1 LDLPGRSI
9 AVFCASS
16 DGVTP
21 SFREAAAELGREL
34 AARQVELIYGGASV
48 GLMRIVADAALAAG
62 GRVVGVIPQHLV
74 DREVAHANLS
84 ELLVVETMHLRKAA
98 MSERASGYVALP
110 GGYGTY
116 EELLEVA
123 TWKQLGLHKKPIV
136 LLNLDGYY
144 DPLLAQVDRAIQHGF
159 MKPELRRYLIETQ
172 LVTEALAALEAY
184 EAPPMAVGKWI

>member
-1 LDLPGRSI
+1 MNLRGRSI

-34 AARQVELIYGGASV
+34 ATREVELIYGGASV
-48 GLMRIVADAALAAG
+48 GLMRLVADAALAAG
-62 GRVVGVIPQHLV
+62 GRVVGVIPKHLV
-74 DREVAHANLS
+74 DREVAHKSLT

-98 MSERASGYVALP
+98 MSERASGYMALP

-116 EELLEVA
+116 EELLEVT
-123 TWKQLGLHKKPIV
+123 TWKQLGLHAKPIV
-136 LLNLDGYY
+136 LLNLEGYY
-144 DPLLAQVDRAIQHGF
+144 DPLLAQVDLAIRHGF
-159 MKPELRRYLIETQ
+159 MRPELRSYLIETRR
-172 LVTEALAALEAY
+172 VSEALAALEAY